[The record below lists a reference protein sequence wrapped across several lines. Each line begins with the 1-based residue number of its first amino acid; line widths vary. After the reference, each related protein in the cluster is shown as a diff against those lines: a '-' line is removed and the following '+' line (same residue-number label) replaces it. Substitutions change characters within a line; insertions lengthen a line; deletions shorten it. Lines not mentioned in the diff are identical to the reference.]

1 MITSLASNLR
11 YTIKGNVMV
20 PLRQE
25 MNYTDNYVF
34 LQKVR
39 MGDALVF
46 SSEIDPAS
54 LDCLIPK
61 ISIQT
66 LVENSII
73 HGKSEKQTSIHITV
87 TVRLMENDLLITV
100 RDSGCGISDDRLQ
113 KIYEDFASQKSSGKD
128 SGIGLA
134 NLYSR
139 MQILYNRETKF
150 VINTEEGKYTSIS
163 LTLPV
168 SRDHS
173 QDIFHERSTHV
184 PFSDH

>member
-1 MITSLASNLR
+1 M
-11 YTIKGNVMV
+11 
-20 PLRQE
+20 
-25 MNYTDNYVF
+25 
-34 LQKVR
+34 
-39 MGDALVF
+39 
-46 SSEIDPAS
+46 
-54 LDCLIPK
+54 
-61 ISIQT
+61 
-66 LVENSII
+66 ENSII
-73 HGKSEKQTSIHITV
+73 HGKSETQASIHITV

-173 QDIFHERSTHV
+173 QDIFHERSSHV

>member
-1 MITSLASNLR
+1 
-11 YTIKGNVMV
+11 
-20 PLRQE
+20 
-25 MNYTDNYVF
+25 
-34 LQKVR
+34 
-39 MGDALVF
+39 
-46 SSEIDPAS
+46 
-54 LDCLIPK
+54 
-61 ISIQT
+61 
-66 LVENSII
+66 
-73 HGKSEKQTSIHITV
+73 
-87 TVRLMENDLLITV
+87 MENDLLITV

-173 QDIFHERSTHV
+173 
-184 PFSDH
+184 